1 MGWKKERAEIKALM
15 DARPDPDG
23 RHGTETQE
31 SKAVNEQLDRKL
43 QEQPVWRRSRVLYE
57 D

>member
-15 DARPDPDG
+15 DARPDPEG

-31 SKAVNEQLDRKL
+31 SKAVNDQLDRKL
-43 QEQPVWRRSRVLYE
+43 REQPVWRHARALYE